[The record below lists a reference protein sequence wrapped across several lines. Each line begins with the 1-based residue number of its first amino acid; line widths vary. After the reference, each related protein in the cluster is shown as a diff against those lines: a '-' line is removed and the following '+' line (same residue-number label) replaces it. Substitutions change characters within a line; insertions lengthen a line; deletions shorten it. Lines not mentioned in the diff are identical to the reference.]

1 MSRTDFIILPYGA
14 LLVLASGDEATR
26 NNLAQHDGRV

>member
-1 MSRTDFIILPYGA
+1 MMLPYGA
-14 LLVLASGDEATR
+14 SLMLASGDEATR